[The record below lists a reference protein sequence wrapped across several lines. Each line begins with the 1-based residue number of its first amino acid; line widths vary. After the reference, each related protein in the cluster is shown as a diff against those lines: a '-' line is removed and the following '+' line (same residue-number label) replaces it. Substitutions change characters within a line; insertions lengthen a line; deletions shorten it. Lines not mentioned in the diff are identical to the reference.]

1 MNLIETVHE
10 SNLKKERFQSV
21 SCKKKTP
28 KEINEKKECYR
39 IDKKNCSLFNCDCAF
54 LSHRWRFPRER
65 AGESLLQTSPRGTA
79 SGLKIRLERR
89 LNFTA
94 QGYSYPVYTNNFV
107 L

>member
-54 LSHRWRFPRER
+54 LSHR
-65 AGESLLQTSPRGTA
+65 
-79 SGLKIRLERR
+79 
-89 LNFTA
+89 
-94 QGYSYPVYTNNFV
+94 
-107 L
+107 